1 MEETMCPVITIL
13 GKAIPM
19 YGVCIVLGAVIA
31 GGIAV
36 LFLQKPYRA
45 CHEGYDVAAA
55 ATFAMVG
62 VFVGG
67 KALYLLVELPFIV
80 KNWHEIL
87 QLPGGAWNLLFGGY
101 VFYGGLLGALF
112 MLWLYSRIAG
122 VRFRPL
128 LLNLTPVIPIAH
140 GFGRLGCFMAGC
152 CYGNEYHGPGAVVFA
167 HPAGSA
173 PAGVE
178 LFPVQLLEMALN
190 FCLAAGLLRFH
201 SKKPWSLSVVGWYLL
216 CYASMR
222 FGLEFLRG
230 DAERGFFLGLSVSQ
244 WISVCLIPLSIF
256 LTNCDVYNKMYGKIH
271 TLFHEEVNMDTNTP
285 NQYSKD
291 GTATA
296 ILVLGIL
303 SIVVCAPCGIVA
315 LVLRANNISEIS
327 PEKQGMVK
335 AGYICS
341 IVGICL
347 WVLGLIITIIS
358 AVAGVALFA

>member
-1 MEETMCPVITIL
+1 MCPVITIL

-87 QLPGGAWNLLFGGY
+87 QLPGGAWNLLSGGY

-140 GFGRLGCFMAGC
+140 GFGRLSTTGRGPLCLPTR
-152 CYGNEYHGPGAVVFA
+152 PGALPRGWNCSPCSCWRWRSIFVWRRDSCAFTAKSRGRFQSSAGIFSVMHLCGLGWNFSAETRNVDFFWGFLSPSGLVFA
-167 HPAGSA
+167 
-173 PAGVE
+173 
-178 LFPVQLLEMALN
+178 
-190 FCLAAGLLRFH
+190 
-201 SKKPWSLSVVGWYLL
+201 
-216 CYASMR
+216 
-222 FGLEFLRG
+222 
-230 DAERGFFLGLSVSQ
+230 
-244 WISVCLIPLSIF
+244 
-256 LTNCDVYNKMYGKIH
+256 
-271 TLFHEEVNMDTNTP
+271 
-285 NQYSKD
+285 
-291 GTATA
+291 
-296 ILVLGIL
+296 
-303 SIVVCAPCGIVA
+303 
-315 LVLRANNISEIS
+315 
-327 PEKQGMVK
+327 
-335 AGYICS
+335 
-341 IVGICL
+341 
-347 WVLGLIITIIS
+347 
-358 AVAGVALFA
+358 